1 MLIVNLEE
9 LEVDAR
15 DLEANLNEVIKRLQR
30 LHAQVLKRVGQNLD
44 LLDHLCLD
52 FLLLNELSALLL
64 LFTLQRS
71 F

>member
-15 DLEANLNEVIKRLQR
+15 DLEANLNEVIESLQR